1 MPLQSHEKRTLI
13 FLARHLAAGAG
24 GAVMLGGLL
33 LWFDI
38 GEIWSLI
45 IHSDHPFLYIFMLF
59 FSLIITFGSISMGIG
74 VMSMS
79 DDDTS

>member
-1 MPLQSHEKRTLI
+1 
-13 FLARHLAAGAG
+13 
-24 GAVMLGGLL
+24 MLGGLL

-38 GEIWSLI
+38 GKIWSLM